1 MHPALTKLQTIEQ
14 AATKGPWFSS
24 GDAVPWR
31 PGQRSPFSD
40 VGAAIGTNEGEGDVV
55 AGGLQDEQGGAVG
68 VLLNDD
74 ANLIVAARNALPA
87 LIAALVEIEQVA
99 TFLARPDEPGECE
112 TYEQAEHNGGRRD
125 AAKDLLAIIA
135 KHLEPLK

>member
-1 MHPALTKLQTIEQ
+1 MHPALSKLASIEQ
-14 AATKGPWFSS
+14 AATRGPW
-24 GDAVPWR
+24 DAPPTGFDVLAPHEAASCKTIIVN
-31 PGQRSPFSD
+31 GEIRSEDLSMIAAECSD
-40 VGAAIGTNEGEGDVV
+40 GESFYTIYSPEDR
-55 AGGLQDEQGGAVG
+55 ACIA
-68 VLLNDD
+68 
-74 ANLIVAARNALPA
+74 AARNALPA

-112 TYEQAEHNGGRRD
+112 TCEQAEHNGGRRD